1 MTATSP
7 TRTIRGTTYVLVAGM
22 AAAALLAAAPAEAA
36 PRSTAPVVASS
47 GITSLAGPDRRS
59 ARSGAETSVAAAT
72 PTVRGTATVVATIRA
87 TAAADGVIL
96 GTLAAGQRIP
106 TTAEPVEG
114 WVRVR
119 FRSGTAYIAATQL
132 RLAGVGVEPA
142 RPPTITTSGTKI
154 ATASLVVR
162 SAAAKSAS
170 AVGRIPEGRALTLTG
185 PQSHGYVQTT
195 FGKELRWVS
204 IRYVASQARA
214 QTALDYARAQ
224 LGKPYR
230 YGAEGPKAFDCSGLT
245 QSSWGA
251 AGVSIPR
258 TAAQQAR
265 EGTKIKKAELRPG
278 DLVFFYGR
286 TPSHVAMYVGEG
298 LVIHSPRPGKTVEYI
313 KMTYMPYSSA
323 RRPG

>member
-1 MTATSP
+1 MTASSST
-7 TRTIRGTTYVLVAGM
+7 TRTTRGTAYVLAAGLG
-22 AAAALLAAAPAEAA
+22 AAALLGSAPAEAA
-36 PRSTAPVVASS
+36 PTPSGPTAPLVASS
-47 GITSLAGPDRRS
+47 GMTSLRS
-59 ARSGAETSVAAAT
+59 TASGRESSVQEAT

-87 TAAADGVIL
+87 AAAGGGVIL

-106 TTAEPVEG
+106 TTAAPVKG

-119 FRSGTAYIAATQL
+119 FHSGSAYIAAKQL

-142 RPPTITTSGTKI
+142 RPTTIKTSGTKI
-154 ATASLVVR
+154 ATATLVVR
-162 SAAAKSAS
+162 SAPAKSAS
-170 AVGRIPEGRALTLTG
+170 VVGHIREGRALTLTG

-195 FGKELRWVS
+195 YGKKLRWVS
-204 IRYVASQARA
+204 VRYVASQTPA

-224 LGKPYR
+224 LGLPYK
-230 YGAEGPKAFDCSGLT
+230 YGAEGPKSYDCSGLT

-251 AGVSIPR
+251 AGVAIPR
-258 TAAQQAR
+258 TAAQQSR
-265 EGTKIKKAELRPG
+265 NGTKIKKANLQPG

-286 TPSHVAMYVGEG
+286 TPSHVAIYVGDG